1 LYRFGSTPFA
11 VQKSS
16 EESSKRLKDSKNHRK
31 KHWEKASTF
40 QRCSN
45 RKKVLKDE
53 GKCQNLW
60 LSLTLLADQG
70 DHAVGLMHASK
81 VKGGAGR
88 AVARVSTSGGGKIHV
103 HPLFDQDTR
112 TIHGVAR
119 DGAVQQRVTL
129 VVPAVQIPPEQTV
142 LSEL

>member
-1 LYRFGSTPFA
+1 M
-11 VQKSS
+11 
-16 EESSKRLKDSKNHRK
+16 
-31 KHWEKASTF
+31 
-40 QRCSN
+40 
-45 RKKVLKDE
+45 KDE

-70 DHAVGLMHASK
+70 DHAVGLVHASK

-142 LSEL
+142 LGEL